1 MTTAFQPNGFQAN
14 AFQVDPVTGVLYVV
28 DQNDTGSFV
37 GSVIPL
43 PPSPNEMDMHDGIS
57 KEELKRIRALQ
68 KKIKK
73 AEEARIQLRIE
84 SVKARKNAIA
94 DLVDPKVAEKDVNTL
109 ELQAKVQDDK
119 PSLVDL
125 RKINAEIRNL
135 ERQKEQLLQAVAY
148 RQEIARIQA
157 ELAILEAKARAER
170 DDEEALLLLM

>member
-14 AFQVDPVTGVLYVV
+14 AFQVDPVTGILYVV
-28 DQNDTGSFV
+28 DENDSGSFT

-43 PPSPNEMDMHDGIS
+43 PPSPNEMDMHDGIR
-57 KEELKRIRALQ
+57 KDELKRIRDLQ
-68 KKIKK
+68 KRIKK
-73 AEEARIQLRIE
+73 AEDARIKAKIE

-94 DLVDPKVAEKDVNTL
+94 DLVNPKVAEKVVNTL
-109 ELQAKVQDDK
+109 ELQAEVQVDI
-119 PSLVDL
+119 PLADL
-125 RKINAEIRNL
+125 RKLNAEIRNL

-157 ELAILEAKARAER
+157 ELAILEAKAKAER

>member
-14 AFQVDPVTGVLYVV
+14 AFQVDPVTGILYVV

-43 PPSPNEMDMHDGIS
+43 PPPDNQMDMHDGIR
-57 KEELKRIRALQ
+57 KDELKRIRDLQ

-73 AEEARIQLRIE
+73 AEEARIKARIDG
-84 SVKARKNAIA
+84 VKARKNAIA
-94 DLVDPKVAEKDVNTL
+94 DLVDPKVAEKVINEV
-109 ELQAKVQDDK
+109 ELQAKVQDDR
-119 PSLVDL
+119 PSLDL

-157 ELAILEAKARAER
+157 ELAILEAKAKAER

>member
-43 PPSPNEMDMHDGIS
+43 PPSPNQMDMHDGIS

-73 AEEARIQLRIE
+73 AEEARIQAKIE

-94 DLVDPKVAEKDVNTL
+94 DLVDPKVAKKVINEV
-109 ELQAKVQDDK
+109 ELQAKVQDDR
-119 PSLVDL
+119 PSLDL

-157 ELAILEAKARAER
+157 ELAILEAKAKAER